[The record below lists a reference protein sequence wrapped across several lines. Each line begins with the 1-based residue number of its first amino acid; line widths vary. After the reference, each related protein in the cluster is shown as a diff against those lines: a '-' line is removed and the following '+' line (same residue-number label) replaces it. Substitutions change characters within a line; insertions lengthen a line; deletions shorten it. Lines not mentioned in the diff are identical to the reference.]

1 MIKNAFFFVL
11 INIIDKMVV
20 LNQIIPFKSK
30 PLWGTFNALA
40 FVGYEKATPTGYLL
54 EKQSGSIA
62 SCQTLDWLSREC
74 RQPSPPPRCG

>member
-1 MIKNAFFFVL
+1 VLQDDKKCIIFVL

-40 FVGYEKATPTGYLL
+40 FVGYEKATPTG
-54 EKQSGSIA
+54 
-62 SCQTLDWLSREC
+62 
-74 RQPSPPPRCG
+74 

>member
-1 MIKNAFFFVL
+1 MLQDDKKCIIFAL

-40 FVGYEKATPTGYLL
+40 FVGYEKATPTG
-54 EKQSGSIA
+54 
-62 SCQTLDWLSREC
+62 
-74 RQPSPPPRCG
+74 